1 MLGAESSTDN
11 VAFIIGF
18 SAGGVLI
25 ATIVGLWLKS
35 RYDKKNGKEE

>member
-1 MLGAESSTDN
+1 VIGASADTDN

-25 ATIVGLWLKS
+25 ATLIGLWVKS
-35 RYDKKNGKEE
+35 RMDKRKGS